1 MIKVDRIT
9 KDWTF
14 NRSDELAAE
23 NGCYF
28 DVEMGGYVV
37 WWIERNCTLYEGERA
52 GQPVRLMGC
61 HECQNYKP
69 DEDGHDP
76 SIPDE
81 YDPDLAAERAAQYIE
96 CRKKGHEVDWQ
107 YEATMRLFG
116 WAKYSERYDRPIRRF
131 RKASIWVPKKN
142 KKTPTEAAWGCYL
155 FVGDGE
161 QGQNLFSVAKDG
173 KQAKSLGHKHA
184 ERMIRKSPVLSTE
197 IKINVATGYF
207 WHEESESSWS
217 ILSGENHRS
226 TEGINGSV
234 MVDETHVVPAV
245 LINRINRAGISRS
258 EPLHIEVSTAG
269 DDPDSYGKGRFD
281 HGEQVAA
288 GKIEQQNLLFM
299 AYAAPQDL
307 TAEQLAKDPVK
318 YGRMANPAWGH
329 TIFEDEFLDDYHE
342 SKQKITDLMQFMMYR
357 LNIWQKGA
365 SPWLNS
371 VKWNACCR
379 LGMES
384 ELQGQMCW
392 LGGDLSKTQ
401 DMSAIVLAFPWSDE
415 DENDDVYALLPFFW
429 MTQDYAY
436 ANKDRAPFLE
446 WEKSGHLMLTPG
458 DVIDYDAIAD
468 KIRDLAEIYQIQE
481 FIYDGTYANKL
492 FQELEIGIY
501 VKGQEVA
508 PGLGIPRIDFKQN
521 MASYAEPCDEFEARI
536 RTGKLVHGGHPV
548 LDWMAGH
555 VKARRDA
562 GGRMMPVKP
571 KPNDVKKIDGIQ
583 AAIMALAGAVAGYV
597 SEPSFYHDNEM
608 EMG

>member
-1 MIKVDRIT
+1 MIKVDQVT
-9 KDWTF
+9 KYWTF

-28 DVEMGGYVV
+28 DAEMGGYVV

-61 HECQNYKP
+61 HECQDFKP
-69 DEDGHDP
+69 DEDGYDP

-81 YDPDLAAERAAQYIE
+81 FDPDLAAERAAQYIA

-116 WAKYSERYDRPIRRF
+116 WAKYSERWDRPIRRF

-173 KQAKSLGHKHA
+173 KQAKKLGHKHA
-184 ERMIRKSPVLSTE
+184 ERMIKKSELLSSE
-197 IKINVATGYF
+197 IKINKTTGDF

-217 ILSGENHRS
+217 ILSGDNDLA

-234 MVDETHVVPAV
+234 MVDETHVVPAK

-269 DDPDSYGKGRFD
+269 DNPDSYGKGRFD
-281 HGEQVAA
+281 HGLQVAA
-288 GKIEQQNLLFM
+288 GKIKQDNLLFIC
-299 AYAAPQDL
+299 YSAPQDL

-329 TIFEDEFLDDYHE
+329 TIFEEEFLADYHE
-342 SKQKITDLMQFMMYR
+342 SKQTITGLLLFMMYR

-365 SPWLNS
+365 SPWLNT
-371 VKWNACCR
+371 VKWNACYAEGIQEKL
-379 LGMES
+379 LGE
-384 ELQGQMCW
+384 MCW

-401 DMSAIVLAFPWSDE
+401 DMSAIVLAFPWTVP
-415 DENDDVYALLPFFW
+415 DVYALLAWFW
-429 MTQDYAY
+429 MTEDYAH
-436 ANKDRAPFLE
+436 ANKDNAPFLE
-446 WEKSGHLMLTPG
+446 WADSGHLILTPG
-458 DVIDYDAIAD
+458 DVIDYNMISDQ
-468 KIRDLAEIYQIQE
+468 IRRLAEMFDIQE
-481 FIYDGTYANKL
+481 FIYDGTYANAL
-492 FQELEIGIY
+492 FQNLEEGIY
-501 VKGQEVA
+501 VNGEEVA
-508 PGLGIPRIDFKQN
+508 PGLGIPRVDFKQN
-521 MASYAEPCDEFEARI
+521 MASYAEPCDDFEARI
-536 RTGKLVHGGHPV
+536 REGKLVHSGHPV

-555 VKARRDA
+555 VKAKHDA

-571 KPNDVKKIDGIQ
+571 KPHDVKKIDGIQ
-583 AAIMALAGAVAGYV
+583 ASIMALAGAVAGYV
-597 SEPSFYHDNEM
+597 NEPSFYHDNEM

>member
-1 MIKVDRIT
+1 MIKVDRTT

-14 NRSDELAAE
+14 NRSDELAAQ
-23 NGCYF
+23 NGCYM

-52 GQPVRLMGC
+52 GEPVRLMGC
-61 HECQNYKP
+61 HQCQNYKA
-69 DEDGHDP
+69 DEDGYDP

-81 YDPDLAAERAAQYIE
+81 YDPELAAERARQYIE

-116 WAKYSERYDRPIRRF
+116 WARYSDRFNRPIRRF

-173 KQAKSLGHKHA
+173 KQAKTLGHKHA
-184 ERMIRKSPVLSTE
+184 ERMIRKSPVLEEE
-197 IKINVATGYF
+197 IKINASTGYF

-217 ILSGENHRS
+217 ILSGDNHKS

-281 HGEQVAA
+281 HGAQVAD
-288 GKIEQQNLLFM
+288 GKIEQQNLLYM

-307 TAEQLAKDPVK
+307 TAEQLAKDPLK
-318 YGRMANPAWGH
+318 YGRLANPAWGH
-329 TIFEDEFLDDYHE
+329 TIFPEEFLDDYNE
-342 SKQKITDLMQFMMYR
+342 SKQRVTDLAQFMMYR

-371 VKWNACCR
+371 VKWNKCYQAFTHDDL
-379 LGMES
+379 LG
-384 ELQGQMCW
+384 QQCW

-401 DMSAIVLAFPWSDE
+401 DMSAIVLAFPWTV
-415 DENDDVYALLPFFW
+415 DDVYAVLPFFW
-429 MTQDYAY
+429 MTEDYAH
-436 ANKDRAPFLE
+436 ANKDKAPFLE
-446 WEKSGHLMLTPG
+446 WAKSGHLILTPG
-458 DVIDYDAIAD
+458 DVIDYNAISD
-468 KIRDLAEIYQIQE
+468 KIRKLAELFEIQE
-481 FIYDGTYANKL
+481 FIYDGTYANSL
-492 FQELEIGIY
+492 FQNLEIGIY
-501 VKGQEVA
+501 VDGEEKA
-508 PGLGIPRIDFKQN
+508 PGLGIPRVDFKQN
-521 MASYAEPCDEFEARI
+521 MASYAEPCDDFEARI
-536 RTGKLVHGGHPV
+536 REGKLVHNGHPV
-548 LDWMAGH
+548 LDWMIGH
-555 VKARRDA
+555 VKAKRDA
-562 GGRMMPVKP
+562 GGRTMPVKP
-571 KPNDVKKIDGIQ
+571 SRNDVKKIDGVQ
-583 AAIMALAGAVAGYV
+583 ASVMALAGAVAGYV
-597 SEPSFYHDNEM
+597 NEPSYYHDNEM